1 MYHTIIEIGD
11 NTVKVG
17 DTVKLPVKTIFVNPE
32 VRREYR

>member
-1 MYHTIIEIGD
+1 MYHTIVEIGN

-17 DTVKLPVKTIFVNPE
+17 DTVKLPSKTILVNPK